1 MKVDRPLCEKL
12 DPPEREAHLAA
23 HMMSG
28 GRVRA
33 ATRRVEDALLH
44 EYDHLARRTGGT
56 TSRAALLA
64 KKYGFASET
73 TVRHKLAR
81 ARERRSTAKMFFCR
95 LLQADLAMKRL
106 GPSTCFSLTVPP
118 PADPTPCPVF
128 AALSYL

>member
-1 MKVDRPLCEKL
+1 MWEWGVCVCRLRRRVCFKTTKHQVGPSADAGRRPCDET
-12 DPPEREAHLAA
+12 DA

-73 TVRHKLAR
+73 TVWHKLAR
-81 ARERRSTAKMFFCR
+81 ARERRSTAEVSASVWEIVSK
-95 LLQADLAMKRL
+95 LD
-106 GPSTCFSLTVPP
+106 
-118 PADPTPCPVF
+118 
-128 AALSYL
+128 

>member
-81 ARERRSTAKMFFCR
+81 SRAERERPARRGGGMFCR
-95 LLQADLAMKRL
+95 AVSRLQQKLELFDVN
-106 GPSTCFSLTVPP
+106 CN
-118 PADPTPCPVF
+118 
-128 AALSYL
+128 